1 MITGTAARAFVAT
14 ASALAQIIANCR
26 SNQAIALGA
35 LKADLL
41 ASVAVT
47 IPSRLDKHPGA
58 ITRSRS
64 YIDYRPGVPAW
75 CLIDFDTKGM
85 PDEVKTKIDAPGGMW
100 NALLTVAPE
109 LASAARVSRASTSAG
124 LSRSDT
130 GEPIAGSNGM
140 HYYILVRDGS
150 DVERFLKDLHD
161 RCWLHGFGW
170 HLIGG
175 AGQLLDRSIV
185 DRMVGFGERL
195 CFEGAPVVVP
205 PLAQDPAKRAPEASE
220 GDAIDTARAVLR
232 LTEYERQCV
241 MQAKAASAKALGKS
255 AAKAR
260 NKHDKALAEKISA
273 KSGVPIVTALRLV
286 KARHRGVLFSDAEL
300 EFDDL
305 GVVTVGA
312 VLADPDR
319 FIGETLADPLEGVDY
334 GRCKAMVMKGD
345 DDALL
350 IHSFAHGN
358 GLYFLRHDLR
368 SAKAA
373 FAQGPA
379 DGKVDHAL
387 AILGQAELEEDELE
401 EFVTLVSKTAGVGT
415 RPLKARIKKERA
427 ERKAKA
433 REASMQS
440 KADGRIIRPRPEPD
454 GELLP
459 IVTFLDDVLVA
470 DQSEEPPMRNASGA
484 LVLVE
489 VKQPWSLHT
498 LTADSANMTSED
510 AEAMTA
516 PAEPVLV
523 ELTPTKVELLLENY
537 VGWIVYTHEGSY
549 FGALPSAHVKALMEY
564 SKSALPVVR
573 AINTAPSSP
582 RRVG

>member
-1 MITGTAARAFVAT
+1 MSDRFRHQGNAEGGSDR
-14 ASALAQIIANCR
+14 
-26 SNQAIALGA
+26 
-35 LKADLL
+35 
-41 ASVAVT
+41 
-47 IPSRLDKHPGA
+47 
-58 ITRSRS
+58 
-64 YIDYRPGVPAW
+64 
-75 CLIDFDTKGM
+75 
-85 PDEVKTKIDAPGGMW
+85 IDAAGGMW

-124 LSRSDT
+124 LFRSDT

-140 HYYILVRDGS
+140 HHYVLVRDGG
-150 DVERFLKDLHD
+150 DVERFLKDLHE

-205 PLAQDPAKRAPEASE
+205 PLAQDAAKRAPEAFE

-232 LTEYERQCV
+232 LTEFERHRV
-241 MQAKAASAKALGKS
+241 KEAKAASAKALGKS

-273 KSGVPIVTALRLV
+273 KSGMPVVTALRLV
-286 KARHRGVLFSDAEL
+286 KARHRGVLFSDVEL

-358 GLYFLRHDLR
+358 GIYFLRHDLR

-373 FAQGPA
+373 FEQGPA
-379 DGKVDHAL
+379 EGKVDHAL

-401 EFVTLVSKTAGVGT
+401 EFVTLVSKTAGVGM
-415 RPLKARIKKERA
+415 RPLRARIKKERA

-433 REASMQS
+433 REASMES

-484 LVLVE
+484 LVQIE

-498 LTADSANMTSED
+498 LTADSANMTSEE
-510 AEAMTA
+510 AEAVTA
-516 PAEPVLV
+516 PPEPVLV
-523 ELTPTKVELLLENY
+523 ELTPTGVELLLENY
-537 VGWIVYTHEGSY
+537 VRWIVYTIAWILLWSAAVGACQSADGVFQERATRGPRDQHRPPRHPVGSGDRRHWTRSGY
-549 FGALPSAHVKALMEY
+549 RPGPPHRSRSARVSARRRTDGGGDQAVLGLPFG
-564 SKSALPVVR
+564 
-573 AINTAPSSP
+573 
-582 RRVG
+582 